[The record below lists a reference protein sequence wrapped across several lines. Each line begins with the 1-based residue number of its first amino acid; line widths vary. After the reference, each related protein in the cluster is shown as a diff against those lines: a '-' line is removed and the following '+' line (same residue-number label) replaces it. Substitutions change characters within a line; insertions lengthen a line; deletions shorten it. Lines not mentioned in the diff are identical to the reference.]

1 MDKDERKTLANDNMN
16 NNARYDE
23 NGKITRTDDRD
34 RKSPDEDW
42 DAERSRT
49 GRNK

>member
-1 MDKDERKTLANDNMN
+1 MNTQKKVTVANDNMN
-16 NNARYDE
+16 NNAHYDV

-34 RKSPDEDW
+34 RRSPDIDW
-42 DAERSRT
+42 NAEGNRT